1 MLAQVLF
8 GGLAVGSIY
17 GLVAL
22 GFAVVFKATD
32 VFNFAQGMFVVCG
45 AFFAVTA
52 VSILKLPFGVAI
64 LFIIGASAL
73 LGVVIH
79 MLLIQPLSGRPM
91 LSVIML
97 TIALSIVMRA
107 LIEMFYGSQGRPLN
121 TALPTGVFVVGD
133 LRMSQLHLTAMV
145 VSWVCMAAFGAFFK
159 FTPVGLLMR
168 ATADG
173 HEAAVVSGINVNVMN
188 RLAWAIGSVLAAIG
202 GLFLG
207 QLQIV
212 STEPVGLTVRIL
224 GATGRHARGFI
235 TAGATGTPRGTDFR
249 KEFPVGKELDAKII
263 EIDPKRGELKL
274 SIKAM
279 NEDTERNAYQQYR
292 AQVKREAKF
301 GTLADLLQ
309 KRNIVPQK

>member
-64 LFIIGASAL
+64 LFIIGAAAL

-79 MLLIQPLSGRPM
+79 ILLIQPLSGRPM

-107 LIEMFYGSQGRPLN
+107 MIEMFYGPQGRPLN
-121 TALPTGVFVVGD
+121 TPLPSGVFVIGD
-133 LRMSQLHLTAMV
+133 LRISQLHLTAMV
-145 VSWVCMAAFGAFFK
+145 VSWVCMAGFGAFFK

-173 HEAAVVSGINVNVMN
+173 HEAAVVCGVNVNVMN

-202 GLFLG
+202 GVFLG

-212 STEPVGLTVRIL
+212 STELESIGLLALPAVVIGGLQSIPGAIVGGILVGVIEQLAATYISPKSSDIVIYGLLLVILMVRPWGL
-224 GATGRHARGFI
+224 FGQ
-235 TAGATGTPRGTDFR
+235 
-249 KEFPVGKELDAKII
+249 KELG
-263 EIDPKRGELKL
+263 R
-274 SIKAM
+274 
-279 NEDTERNAYQQYR
+279 
-292 AQVKREAKF
+292 V
-301 GTLADLLQ
+301 
-309 KRNIVPQK
+309 

>member
-1 MLAQVLF
+1 MHAQVLF
-8 GGLAVGSIY
+8 CGLAVVSNY

-52 VSILKLPFGVAI
+52 VSILKLPFGVAV
-64 LFIIGASAL
+64 LFIIGAAAL

-79 MLLIQPLSGRPM
+79 ILLIQPLSGRPM

-107 LIEMFYGSQGRPLN
+107 MIEMFYGSQGRPLN
-121 TALPTGVFVVGD
+121 TPLPSGVFVVGN
-133 LRMSQLHLTAMV
+133 LRISQLHLTAMV
-145 VSWVCMAAFGAFFK
+145 VSWVCMAGFGAFFK
-159 FTPVGLLMR
+159 FTPIGLLMR

-173 HEAAVVSGINVNVMN
+173 HEAAVVCGVNVNVMN

-202 GLFLG
+202 GVFLG

-212 STEPVGLTVRIL
+212 STELESIGLLALPAVVIGGLQSIPGAIVGGILVGVIEQLAATYISPKSSDIVIYGLLLLILMVRPWGL
-224 GATGRHARGFI
+224 FGQ
-235 TAGATGTPRGTDFR
+235 
-249 KEFPVGKELDAKII
+249 KELG
-263 EIDPKRGELKL
+263 R
-274 SIKAM
+274 
-279 NEDTERNAYQQYR
+279 
-292 AQVKREAKF
+292 V
-301 GTLADLLQ
+301 
-309 KRNIVPQK
+309 